1 MRCARQTRQLP
12 AFVSSL
18 LAICL
23 LMPDSRALA
32 ELRAFSLKAAER
44 AIRDGR
50 DTEEVRHLG
59 KITVPFAVVLAAQ
72 DDVVLVGHADA
83 AEPVLTTDCVA
94 AALRVAFLNDE
105 EAGVSIDPTP
115 DTLDT
120 KRQAVHFTG
129 GIERT
134 SLGKAFLEAD
144 IVLKKL
150 ALGELD
156 AQIAG
161 VPSYLELTVDEARKR
176 GADSVISGSPYAR
189 VWWYPD
195 DPQYEPSDGIFAV
208 RLGVGAAVSQT
219 PPRAPNQTPRSEAR
233 EAPEADATFAQT
245 LTTGFDDLAQEFPAL
260 ARLKPLFSLLAL
272 SKLLKGTGQP
282 LELEF
287 WLREYRVQ
295 EIPTPEEYP
304 LLTKTAELGG
314 GTSSL
319 VLRINGGVESRALL
333 VRLRDGDIS
342 AVRDAVVESRPHA
355 SAVSWDVPISNWDP
369 GAWLAEDPAGMP
381 KIGSALQRRLGCS
394 VWKDVAHADAT
405 QSSLPFSLAAYS
417 PPSWEARLE
426 HGLFKPAQSGHIGG
440 VMLSGMAQIE
450 GAERA
455 EVSLAGGNFSLV
467 VDGQNARIDPRLFR
481 KFVTALWCVYYSE
494 QAPGIS
500 IDPPARDP
508 DEEVSREEF
517 MKPEK
522 HSVRYIGRVVHTDLG
537 RVMREADY
545 LMKKWAV
552 GSGRPDYPGFRSVD
566 GYSANLGVENVGVS
580 RRFWFVPE
588 DLRFRRGG
596 DLLLFDAGRMRLLTE
611 YDRDGMRGRASQ
623 ADEAF
628 ASFFTEHYDG
638 IGKTVPVYEELFE
651 YAKLVSL
658 AKYLKQQGV
667 PLHWFLMA
675 NKDLVLMEDSPTE
688 VDAFIKRSDHVR
700 GIAMKGGVDLAS
712 TPSFRN
718 DAAAEAAIR
727 RALACVPA
735 AAGHGGPAFGSV
747 PAGIVPRN
755 VSFEVAGEDY
765 TVLPQHSLTSGKD
778 HRGIR
783 YQTDAALRGA
793 GKPALELV
801 RYFNPRR
808 RESGQFGRGWHLLI
822 PYRVEPVDGRTR
834 PFLNVEIP
842 ERMAVENVLSGEQE
856 VLAFSEGRDEA
867 AGYVPQK
874 PGASQIVKLY
884 LMSDG
889 SHRLADKL
897 GNQFHFDPS
906 GRMREMFLSPAP
918 EHQMSVEYMDWF
930 TATFVEPAYCARPV
944 GEERVDFLNARIPR
958 RVEVRDCVNDHV
970 EELTFSADNEIPG
983 YVPDDARASRFR
995 VAALLANGGLEV
1007 RDQHGNRIRLT
1018 PGWDFDSILPAPER
1032 QMVRSV
1038 SMGGRR
1044 VTFGY
1049 TLDAQGQV
1057 VIATATVAG
1066 DARRAGSTWIVR
1078 YEYDDDGRLCRVRRP
1093 AGLSR
1098 PVLSAIHQEAAPK
1111 QAEQLARL
1119 ERGRPDRMIPAGP
1132 ETLAP

>member
-1 MRCARQTRQLP
+1 MKRLNTYILP
-12 AFVSSL
+12 L
-18 LAICL
+18 LAIAVTASVCGAG
-23 LMPDSRALA
+23 PFVAY
-32 ELRAFSLKAAER
+32 SLKESER
-44 AIRDGR
+44 QLKAGKRNDQLVVELGGITDIAGLVYDPATADVIIVGQINEGR
-50 DTEEVRHLG
+50 P
-59 KITVPFAVVLAAQ
+59 KIVLDDLVVAMRS
-72 DDVVLVGHADA
+72 VLVHH
-83 AEPVLTTDCVA
+83 EYPL
-94 AALRVAFLNDE
+94 
-105 EAGVSIDPTP
+105 VSIDKTP
-115 DTLDT
+115 QTPET
-120 KRQAVHFTG
+120 KMQKVRFEG

-134 SLGKAFLEAD
+134 HLGATMLEAD
-144 IVLKKL
+144 VVLKKL
-150 ALGELD
+150 ALDLLPGQLWGVDSYVAMSVQEAERVEDDDHIASRFWFKCDAPALAARDDVFAIMELGVSVETEVLAAEIDGKPVDDLSSIEDEIGTRFARQMEASLDDLATQYPVLGHARSILALVALVQGMETLGIRPELQYWLREHSVGRSDTPGEFSLLQVQREVKGRDMIMSVSGGFEINPMVVRLQSGEVGALKEAVLTSRPADNTLVWHPPLD
-156 AQIAG
+156 GWQIPGTPELA
-161 VPSYLELTVDEARKR
+161 VPSTASSSS
-176 GADSVISGSPYAR
+176 ADSACMLERQLQPREWDSLSLRPVRFTETFPAPEAKLS
-189 VWWYPD
+189 
-195 DPQYEPSDGIFAV
+195 AV
-208 RLGVGAAVSQT
+208 RLMDAL
-219 PPRAPNQTPRSEAR
+219 PRQS
-233 EAPEADATFAQT
+233 
-245 LTTGFDDLAQEFPAL
+245 
-260 ARLKPLFSLLAL
+260 FS
-272 SKLLKGTGQP
+272 T
-282 LELEF
+282 
-287 WLREYRVQ
+287 
-295 EIPTPEEYP
+295 
-304 LLTKTAELGG
+304 
-314 GTSSL
+314 
-319 VLRINGGVESRALL
+319 
-333 VRLRDGDIS
+333 D
-342 AVRDAVVESRPHA
+342 
-355 SAVSWDVPISNWDP
+355 
-369 GAWLAEDPAGMP
+369 
-381 KIGSALQRRLGCS
+381 
-394 VWKDVAHADAT
+394 
-405 QSSLPFSLAAYS
+405 
-417 PPSWEARLE
+417 
-426 HGLFKPAQSGHIGG
+426 IGG

-467 VDGQNARIDPRLFR
+467 VDGRNARIDPRLFR

-688 VDAFIKRSDHVR
+688 VDAFIKRSDYVR

-747 PAGIVPRN
+747 PASIVPRN